1 MSYDEANMMEMKGQ
15 QLQNPELSDMNLL
28 VLLKYSSTLSS

>member
-28 VLLKYSSTLSS
+28 VLLKIQ

>member
-15 QLQNPELSDMNLL
+15 QLQNPELSDTNLL
-28 VLLKYSSTLSS
+28 VLLKIQ